1 MKTANNPSPPPV
13 KARPRRRRRPGRFI
27 VRVALLILLLLVAWS
42 GIRGAARAVAWHFLL
57 TRQVDTGTLEDNLP
71 LEVYIARE
79 EKVLTA
85 PVTGTLTPVIPEG
98 ERVPVGAT
106 IANLLPVAAGTNPV
120 AIKAPYPGQVS
131 YEVDGLE
138 ANLQPATL
146 GNISYQDLKRLIALA
161 RPVTARGQ
169 VKEGEPVVRLVNNLD
184 PLRLYVPLE
193 NWPAGWK
200 VGQEVT
206 LKVPGDN
213 DEVRARIIRLQDEG
227 NQRAAVMEVATWD
240 NSWLLPRQMAV
251 VAVLRRY
258 RGIILPASALDV
270 GPGGE
275 KGVYV
280 LGANSFKWQPVT
292 IVGQVGD
299 QVAVRGL
306 EAGAEVVLRPRLARW
321 LMN

>member
-1 MKTANNPSPPPV
+1 MKTAKSKNYPLGRE
-13 KARPRRRRRPGRFI
+13 RPRRRRRPGRII
-27 VRVALLILLLLVAWS
+27 VQGAFLILLLVVGWA

-57 TRQVDTGTLEDNLP
+57 IRQVDTGTLEDNLP
-71 LEVYIARE
+71 LEAYIARE

-85 PVTGTLTPVIPEG
+85 PATGTLTPVVPEG
-98 ERVPVGAT
+98 ERVPAGAT
-106 IANLLPVAAGTNPV
+106 IANLIPVAAGANPV

-138 ANLQPATL
+138 ATLQPSTL
-146 GNISYQDLKRLIALA
+146 GNISYQDLKRLVALA
-161 RPVTARGQ
+161 RPVTASGQ
-169 VKEGEPVVRLVNNLD
+169 VKEGDPVVRLVNNLA
-184 PLRLYVPLE
+184 PLRLYIPVESLP
-193 NWPAGWK
+193 PGWK
-200 VGQEVT
+200 AGQGVT

-213 DEVRARIIRLQDEG
+213 GMVRARIVRLQDEG

-240 NSWLLPRQMAV
+240 NSWLLPRQKAV
-251 VAVLRRY
+251 VAVMNRY
-258 RGIILPASALDV
+258 RGVILPVSALDV

-280 LGANSFKWQPVT
+280 LGARNLQWQPVT
-292 IVGQVGD
+292 VVGQVGD

-306 EAGAEVVLRPRLARW
+306 EAGAEVSLRPRLARW